1 MYNNNSMCD
10 NQNTTS
16 SGSRGNI
23 QLSDGCGNFTSYNTL
38 NFINGVLT
46 APKFSG
52 ELSSVRGVTGQISY
66 FNSNTSV
73 AGTDKLLYVNDELR
87 LIGDLFV
94 SGNTYTS
101 NNIKTDTSILQLGR
115 DTPPNSTKGLLFD
128 RPGGRVMMGYL
139 SSENNSAYTNTLV
152 FGYTF
157 KDSQSLTLEPDKSNA
172 ISVQVLGTVTCDT
185 FYGNSLNV
193 TKVRGS
199 HVSSDAITCSDVII
213 SNTLCIDANVTTK
226 YITATGLGINMNGT
240 AMNASNVNLVQ
251 TASPSKFYLPLTYT
265 TNGYNVLYANPSLS
279 FIPATG
285 ALSSTSFV
293 TTSDRRIKTN
303 IVDVAATVD
312 DLKPVKYFNTLSK
325 SEQYGFI
332 ADEVQKVLP
341 ELVEG
346 TFDGYEYQTIN
357 YIQLIP
363 ILVKEI
369 QELKKRLQS
378 VKG

>member
-1 MYNNNSMCD
+1 MCD

-16 SGSRGNI
+16 SGPRGNI

-38 NFINGVLT
+38 KFINGVLV
-46 APKFSG
+46 APQISG
-52 ELSSVRGVTGQISY
+52 DLSAVKGVIGQIPY
-66 FNSNTSV
+66 FNSNTSIT
-73 AGTDKLLYVNDELR
+73 GTDKLQYVNDELR

-101 NNIKTDTSILQLGR
+101 NNIKTDTSILQLGH

-139 SSENNSAYTNTLV
+139 SSEDNSAHANTLV

-172 ISVQVLGTVTCDT
+172 ISVKVLGNVTCGT
-185 FYGNSLNV
+185 FFGNSLNV
-193 TKVRGS
+193 TDVRGS
-199 HVSSDAITCSDVII
+199 HISSDAIICSNASIGNALSI
-213 SNTLCIDANVTTK
+213 GEYTRLTDANVTAK
-226 YITATGLGINMNGT
+226 YITATALGININGT

-251 TASPSKFYLPLTYT
+251 TASPSTFYLPLTFT
-265 TNGYNVLYANPSLS
+265 TNGYNVLYSNPALS
-279 FIPATG
+279 FVPATG

-303 IVDVAATVD
+303 VVDVTATVD

-325 SEQYGFI
+325 SEQFGFI

-346 TFDGYEYQTIN
+346 TCDGSDYQTIN

-369 QELKKRLQS
+369 QELKKRIN
-378 VKG
+378 V